1 MTTSTYLLI
10 AAILLLGGSVAA
22 FGDRLG
28 TKVGKA
34 RLRLFNL
41 RPRQTAMII
50 TVLAGTIIST
60 STFGI
65 LFLFSESLRD
75 GLLKIDK
82 IKKDLR
88 HAKADLEGTLKQKA
102 EIENQ
107 LTIVKEQQSSA
118 QEKLAATEAE
128 FRKSKTQ
135 VKVISSQASRLRGE
149 LNILLQERQKQIAQL
164 NLFTQQS
171 KELQAQLQEREQKIL
186 AQDRSISEKEISI
199 QKLQDQQQ
207 VLQSQITER
216 DLRIAELDKAI
227 AFQDRNLQAGK
238 DQLQELES
246 QLTFLQ
252 REVELLEQYYQTYQE
267 LREKRIALFKGEVLA
282 SATIRV
288 INPEAAIPAIDQ
300 LLGQANRKA
309 IRSVLLEDEVNQ
321 KQRVVRITTAQVR
334 QLAEQLKDGQDYVL
348 RILSAGNYVQGEEE
362 VRVFADLTLNQQI
375 FTAGE
380 EIARVSIDSPTTN
393 SADIQERLDLLLAAS
408 KFRAQRAGIIGDLQ
422 VGDGQITTLIKFIE
436 EITDLENSL
445 GEIKATVAETTYTA
459 GPLKL
464 NLVLIQNGEVIVN
477 SEKFKVQN

>member
-1 MTTSTYLLI
+1 MTSGYILI
-10 AAILLLGGSVAA
+10 VAILLLGGSIAA
-22 FGDRLG
+22 FGDHLG

-50 TVLAGTIIST
+50 TVIAGTFISA

-65 LFLFSESLRD
+65 LLLFSESLRD
-75 GLLKIDK
+75 GIFKLDQ
-82 IKKDLR
+82 IKRELRRLESDLNE
-88 HAKADLEGTLKQKA
+88 ANA
-102 EIENQ
+102 EKSQIENQ

-118 QEKLAATEAE
+118 QQKLEETEAE

-135 VKVISSQASRLRGE
+135 VKDISSQAESLRGE
-149 LNILLQERQKQIAQL
+149 LNILLEERQKQIEQL
-164 NLFTQQS
+164 NRFNQQS
-171 KELQAQLQEREQKIL
+171 KELQSQLKQREQKIL

-227 AFQDRNLQAGK
+227 AFQARNLQAGQN
-238 DQLQELES
+238 QLEELES
-246 QLTFLQ
+246 QLEFLQ
-252 REVELLEQYYQTYQE
+252 GKVEHLNQTYQE
-267 LREKRIALFKGEVLA
+267 LRGRRIALFKGEVLA
-282 SATIRV
+282 EATIRV
-288 INPEAAIPAIDQ
+288 IDPQAAIPAIDK

-309 IRSVLLEDEVNQ
+309 IKEVLLENKVGDA
-321 KQRVVRITTAQVR
+321 QRVVRISTAQVT

-348 RILSAGNYVQGEEE
+348 RILSAGNYVQGEQQ
-362 VRVFADLTLNQQI
+362 VSVFADLTLNQQI
-375 FTAGE
+375 FATGE
-380 EIARVSIDSPTTN
+380 EIATVSIDSPSTN
-393 SADIQERLDLLLAAS
+393 SADVQERLDWLLAAS

-436 EITDLENSL
+436 EIISLENSL
-445 GEIKATVAETTYTA
+445 GEIKAIVAETTYAA

-464 NLVLIQNGEVIVN
+464 NLVLIQNGEITVSSKN
-477 SEKFKVQN
+477 

>member
-1 MTTSTYLLI
+1 MTSGYILI
-10 AAILLLGGSVAA
+10 VAILLLGGSIAA
-22 FGDRLG
+22 FGDHLG

-50 TVLAGTIIST
+50 TVIAGTLISA

-65 LFLFSESLRD
+65 LLMLSESLRD
-75 GLLKIDK
+75 GIFKLDR
-82 IKKDLR
+82 IKRELR
-88 HAKADLEGTLKQKA
+88 SLKADLNETNAQKSQ
-102 EIENQ
+102 IENQ

-118 QEKLAATEAE
+118 QQKLEETEAE

-135 VKVISSQASRLRGE
+135 VKVISSQAERLRGE
-149 LNILLQERQKQIAQL
+149 LNILLQERQKQIEQL
-164 NLFTQQS
+164 NRFNQQS
-171 KELQAQLQEREQKIL
+171 KELQEQLQQREQKIL

-207 VLQSQITER
+207 VLQSQIKQR

-227 AFQDRNLQAGK
+227 AFQARNLQAGNK
-238 DQLQELES
+238 QLQELES
-246 QLTFLQ
+246 QLKFLQ

-267 LREKRIALFKGEVLA
+267 LRERRIELFKGEVLA

-288 INPEAAIPAIDQ
+288 IDPQAAIPAIDK

-309 IRSVLLEDEVNQ
+309 IKELLLKNEVGNN
-321 KQRVVRITTAQVR
+321 QRVVQITTAQVT
-334 QLAEQLKDGQDYVL
+334 QLAEKLKDGQDYIL
-348 RILSAGNYVQGEEE
+348 RILSAGNYVQGEQE
-362 VRVFADLTLNQQI
+362 VRVFADLTLNQEI
-375 FTAGE
+375 FAAGE
-380 EIARVSIDSPTTN
+380 EIATVSIDSPSTN
-393 SADIQERLDLLLAAS
+393 SADIQERLDWLLAAS

-436 EITDLENSL
+436 EIISLENSL
-445 GEIKATVAETTYTA
+445 GEIKAIVAETTYTA

-464 NLVLIQNGEVIVN
+464 NLVLIQNGEITVSSKN
-477 SEKFKVQN
+477 

>member
-1 MTTSTYLLI
+1 MTSGYILI
-10 AAILLLGGSVAA
+10 VAILLLGGSIAA
-22 FGDRLG
+22 FGDHLG

-50 TVLAGTIIST
+50 TVIAGTLISA

-65 LFLFSESLRD
+65 LLMLSESLRD
-75 GLLKIDK
+75 GIFKLDR
-82 IKKDLR
+82 IKRELR
-88 HAKADLEGTLKQKA
+88 SLKADLNETNAQKSQ
-102 EIENQ
+102 IENQ

-118 QEKLAATEAE
+118 QQKLEETEAE

-135 VKVISSQASRLRGE
+135 VKVISSQAERLRGE
-149 LNILLQERQKQIAQL
+149 LNILLQERQKQIEQL
-164 NLFTQQS
+164 NRFNQQS
-171 KELQAQLQEREQKIL
+171 KELQEQLQQREQKIL

-207 VLQSQITER
+207 VLQSQIKQR

-227 AFQDRNLQAGK
+227 AFQARNLQAGNK
-238 DQLQELES
+238 QLQELES
-246 QLTFLQ
+246 QLKFLQ

-267 LREKRIALFKGEVLA
+267 LRERRIELFKGEVLA

-288 INPEAAIPAIDQ
+288 IDPRAAIPAIDK

-309 IRSVLLEDEVNQ
+309 IKELLLKNEVGNN
-321 KQRVVRITTAQVR
+321 QRVVQITTAQVTL
-334 QLAEQLKDGQDYVL
+334 LAEKLKDGQDYIL
-348 RILSAGNYVQGEEE
+348 RILSAGNYVQGEQE
-362 VRVFADLTLNQQI
+362 VRVFADLTLNQEI
-375 FTAGE
+375 FAAGE
-380 EIARVSIDSPTTN
+380 EIATVSIDSPSTN
-393 SADIQERLDLLLAAS
+393 SADIQERLDWLLAAS

-436 EITDLENSL
+436 EIISLENSL
-445 GEIKATVAETTYTA
+445 GEIKAIVAETTYTA

-464 NLVLIQNGEVIVN
+464 NLVLIQNGEITVSSKN
-477 SEKFKVQN
+477 

>member
-1 MTTSTYLLI
+1 MTSGYILI
-10 AAILLLGGSVAA
+10 VAILLLGGSIAA
-22 FGDRLG
+22 FGDHLG

-50 TVLAGTIIST
+50 TVIAGTLISA

-65 LFLFSESLRD
+65 LLMLSESLRD
-75 GLLKIDK
+75 GIFKLDR
-82 IKKDLR
+82 IKRELR
-88 HAKADLEGTLKQKA
+88 SLKADLNETNAQKSQ
-102 EIENQ
+102 IENQ

-118 QEKLAATEAE
+118 QQKLEETEAE

-135 VKVISSQASRLRGE
+135 VKVISSQAERLRGE
-149 LNILLQERQKQIAQL
+149 LNILLQERQKQIEQL
-164 NLFTQQS
+164 NRFNQQS
-171 KELQAQLQEREQKIL
+171 KELQEQLQQREQKIL

-207 VLQSQITER
+207 VLQSQIKQR

-227 AFQDRNLQAGK
+227 AFQARNLQAGNK
-238 DQLQELES
+238 QLQELES
-246 QLTFLQ
+246 QLKFLQ

-267 LREKRIALFKGEVLA
+267 LRERRIELFKGEVLA

-288 INPEAAIPAIDQ
+288 IDPRAAIPAIDK

-309 IRSVLLEDEVNQ
+309 IKELLLKNEVGNN
-321 KQRVVRITTAQVR
+321 QRVVQITTAQVT
-334 QLAEQLKDGQDYVL
+334 QLAEKLKDGQDYVL
-348 RILSAGNYVQGEEE
+348 RILSAGNYVQGEQE
-362 VRVFADLTLNQQI
+362 VRVFADLTLNQEI
-375 FTAGE
+375 FAAGE
-380 EIARVSIDSPTTN
+380 EIATVSIDSPSTN
-393 SADIQERLDLLLAAS
+393 SADIQERLDWLLAAS

-436 EITDLENSL
+436 EIISLENSL
-445 GEIKATVAETTYTA
+445 GEIKAIVAETTYTA

-464 NLVLIQNGEVIVN
+464 NLVLIQNGEITVSSKN
-477 SEKFKVQN
+477 